1 MVSDVN
7 LPAAQLQIAMGIPL
21 YRIKSIRTLY
31 RLNPW
36 DNIPIDFENPPN
48 PPTPWGHVIAA
59 RITSENP
66 EEGFKVILIVLYCI
80 FFYGSHFISC
90 CLLLFSYRQN
100 SPALVQ
106 CRNSISVPP
115 KMFGVTLVLQPLADC
130 MNSLIRNSGI
140 AFLGVKIGKKL
151 AKTWSLHLKVI
162 ILTFLFVLDSF
173 NRLFVIPSY

>member
-36 DNIPIDFENPPN
+36 DNIPIDFDNPPN

-66 EEGFKVILIVLYCI
+66 EEGFKVRLINLCSFTDNNLFI
-80 FFYGSHFISC
+80 HFF
-90 CLLLFSYRQN
+90 FS
-100 SPALVQ
+100 
-106 CRNSISVPP
+106 SV
-115 KMFGVTLVLQPLADC
+115 
-130 MNSLIRNSGI
+130 I
-140 AFLGVKIGKKL
+140 
-151 AKTWSLHLKVI
+151 
-162 ILTFLFVLDSF
+162 
-173 NRLFVIPSY
+173 

>member
-36 DNIPIDFENPPN
+36 DNIPIDFDNPPN

-66 EEGFKVILIVLYCI
+66 EEGFKVML
-80 FFYGSHFISC
+80 
-90 CLLLFSYRQN
+90 
-100 SPALVQ
+100 
-106 CRNSISVPP
+106 
-115 KMFGVTLVLQPLADC
+115 
-130 MNSLIRNSGI
+130 
-140 AFLGVKIGKKL
+140 
-151 AKTWSLHLKVI
+151 I
-162 ILTFLFVLDSF
+162 ILCS
-173 NRLFVIPSY
+173 VIDNNPFIHSLPTVI

>member
-1 MVSDVN
+1 MPGCEWQVEHPCTEMVSDVN

-66 EEGFKVILIVLYCI
+66 EEGFKVILIALYCI
-80 FFYGSHFISC
+80 FFLWQSLYFMLSSFI
-90 CLLLFSYRQN
+90 
-100 SPALVQ
+100 
-106 CRNSISVPP
+106 
-115 KMFGVTLVLQPLADC
+115 
-130 MNSLIRNSGI
+130 
-140 AFLGVKIGKKL
+140 FLS
-151 AKTWSLHLKVI
+151 AK
-162 ILTFLFVLDSF
+162 
-173 NRLFVIPSY
+173 

>member
-36 DNIPIDFENPPN
+36 DNIPIDFDNPPN

-66 EEGFKVILIVLYCI
+66 EEGFKVRLLNFCTHLSITICSLI
-80 FFYGSHFISC
+80 FFFVRHIAQLWYSTRIEFPFVQE
-90 CLLLFSYRQN
+90 CLGLF
-100 SPALVQ
+100 
-106 CRNSISVPP
+106 
-115 KMFGVTLVLQPLADC
+115 
-130 MNSLIRNSGI
+130 
-140 AFLGVKIGKKL
+140 
-151 AKTWSLHLKVI
+151 
-162 ILTFLFVLDSF
+162 
-173 NRLFVIPSY
+173 